1 MEERGIDVKGEKI
14 KKVQMGWEWGC
25 VVFNVRV
32 WVIIKNM
39 NLIVKQFGT
48 K

>member
-1 MEERGIDVKGEKI
+1 MGERGIYGKGEKI

-32 WVIIKNM
+32 WVIIKNI
-39 NLIVKQFGT
+39 NLIVKPFGS